1 MFNGTQV
8 WYEIVG
14 ITGAIS
20 ALCVFL
26 YSVYKIAKR
35 IDAAIGVDEE
45 GRTLSNRMD
54 KVEYQL
60 WPNGGQSLADRVN
73 SIDKTNNQMM
83 TEVQIIKELVLGM
96 IDTTQQAS
104 VEAKKNNLA

>member
-14 ITGAIS
+14 VTGAIS
-20 ALCVFL
+20 ALCIFL

-45 GRTLSNRMD
+45 GRTLSDRMD

-73 SIDKTNNQMM
+73 AIDKTNNQMM

-96 IDTTQQAS
+96 IDTSQQAS

>member
-20 ALCVFL
+20 ALCIFL

-45 GRTLSNRMD
+45 GRTLSDRMD

-73 SIDKTNNQMM
+73 AIDKTNNQMM
-83 TEVQIIKELVLGM
+83 TEVKIIKELVLGM
-96 IDTTQQAS
+96 IDTSAQAS
-104 VEAKKNNLA
+104 VEEKKNNLA

>member
-14 ITGAIS
+14 VTGAIS
-20 ALCVFL
+20 ALCIFL

-73 SIDKTNNQMM
+73 SIDKTNNHMM

-96 IDTTQQAS
+96 IDTSHQAS

>member
-35 IDAAIGVDEE
+35 IDGSIGVDGE
-45 GRTLSNRMD
+45 GRTLSDRMD

-60 WPNGGQSLADRVN
+60 WPNGGQSMADRVN
-73 SIDKTNNQMM
+73 SIDRTNNQMM
-83 TEVQIIKELVLGM
+83 TEVKIIKELVLGM
-96 IDTTQQAS
+96 IETRHQAS
-104 VEAKKNNLA
+104 IEEKKNNSA

>member
-1 MFNGTQV
+1 MFNGPQL

-20 ALCVFL
+20 ALCIFM
-26 YSVYKIAKR
+26 YSVYKIAKW
-35 IDAAIGVDEE
+35 IDGSIGVDGE
-45 GRTLSNRMD
+45 GRTLSDRMD

-60 WPNGGQSLADRVN
+60 WPNGGQSMADRVN

-83 TEVQIIKELVLGM
+83 TEVKIIKELVLGM
-96 IDTTQQAS
+96 IEVHHQES
-104 VEAKKNNLA
+104 LEEKKNNSA

>member
-20 ALCVFL
+20 ALCIFM

-35 IDAAIGVDEE
+35 IDGSIGVDGE
-45 GRTLSNRMD
+45 GRTLSERMD

-60 WPNGGQSLADRVN
+60 WPNGGQSMADRVN
-73 SIDKTNNQMM
+73 SIDRTNNQMM
-83 TEVQIIKELVLGM
+83 TEVKIIKELVLGM
-96 IDTTQQAS
+96 IDTNHQAS

>member
-1 MFNGTQV
+1 MFDGPQL

-20 ALCVFL
+20 ALCIFM

-35 IDAAIGVDEE
+35 IDGSIGVDGQ
-45 GRTLSNRMD
+45 GRTLSDRMD

-60 WPNGGQSLADRVN
+60 WPNGGQSMADRVN
-73 SIDKTNNQMM
+73 SIDRTNNQMM
-83 TEVQIIKELVLGM
+83 TEVKIIKELVLGM
-96 IDTTQQAS
+96 IEVHHQES
-104 VEAKKNNLA
+104 LEEKKNNSA

>member
-14 ITGAIS
+14 VTGAIS
-20 ALCVFL
+20 ALCIFL

-73 SIDKTNNQMM
+73 SIDKTNNHMM

>member
-20 ALCVFL
+20 ALCIFL

-35 IDAAIGVDEE
+35 IDGSIGVDGE
-45 GRTLSNRMD
+45 GRTLSDRMD

-60 WPNGGQSLADRVN
+60 WPNGGQSMADRVN
-73 SIDKTNNQMM
+73 SIDRTNNQMM
-83 TEVQIIKELVLGM
+83 TEVKIIKELVLGM
-96 IDTTQQAS
+96 IEARHQAS
-104 VEAKKNNLA
+104 IEEKKNNSA

>member
-14 ITGAIS
+14 VTGAIS
-20 ALCVFL
+20 ALCIFL

-45 GRTLSNRMD
+45 GRTLSDRMD

-73 SIDKTNNQMM
+73 AIDKTNNQMM

>member
-1 MFNGTQV
+1 MFDGPQL

-20 ALCVFL
+20 ALCIFM

-35 IDAAIGVDEE
+35 IDGSIGVDGQ
-45 GRTLSNRMD
+45 GRTLSDRMD

-60 WPNGGQSLADRVN
+60 WPNGGQSMADRVN

-83 TEVQIIKELVLGM
+83 TEVKIIKELVLGM
-96 IDTTQQAS
+96 IEVHHQES
-104 VEAKKNNLA
+104 LEEKKNNSA

>member
-35 IDAAIGVDEE
+35 IDAAIGVDGE
-45 GRTLSNRMD
+45 GRTLSDRMD

-73 SIDKTNNQMM
+73 AIDKTNNQMM

-104 VEAKKNNLA
+104 VETKKNNLA

>member
-73 SIDKTNNQMM
+73 AIDKTNNQMM

-96 IDTTQQAS
+96 IDTSQQAS
-104 VEAKKNNLA
+104 VEEKKNNLA

>member
-1 MFNGTQV
+1 MFNDTQV

-20 ALCVFL
+20 ALCIFL

-35 IDAAIGVDEE
+35 IDGSIGVDGE
-45 GRTLSNRMD
+45 GRTLSDRMD

-60 WPNGGQSLADRVN
+60 WPNGGQSMADRVN
-73 SIDKTNNQMM
+73 SIDRTNNQMM
-83 TEVQIIKELVLGM
+83 TEVKIIKELVLGM
-96 IDTTQQAS
+96 IEVHHQES
-104 VEAKKNNLA
+104 LEEKKNNSA

>member
-14 ITGAIS
+14 VTGAIS
-20 ALCVFL
+20 ALCIFL

-35 IDAAIGVDEE
+35 IDAAIGVDGE
-45 GRTLSNRMD
+45 GRTLSERMD

-73 SIDKTNNQMM
+73 AIDKTNNQMM

-96 IDTTQQAS
+96 IDTSQQAS
-104 VEAKKNNLA
+104 VEVKKNNLA

>member
-1 MFNGTQV
+1 MFDGPQL

-14 ITGAIS
+14 VTGAIS
-20 ALCVFL
+20 ALCIFM

-35 IDAAIGVDEE
+35 IDGSIGVDGQ
-45 GRTLSNRMD
+45 GRTLSDRMD

-60 WPNGGQSLADRVN
+60 WPNGGQSMADRVN

-83 TEVQIIKELVLGM
+83 TEVKIIKELFLGM
-96 IDTTQQAS
+96 IEVHHQES
-104 VEAKKNNLA
+104 LEEKKNNSA

>member
-20 ALCVFL
+20 ALCIFM

-35 IDAAIGVDEE
+35 IDGSIGVDGE
-45 GRTLSNRMD
+45 GRTLSERMD

-60 WPNGGQSLADRVN
+60 WPNGGQSMADRVN
-73 SIDKTNNQMM
+73 SIDRTNNQMM
-83 TEVQIIKELVLGM
+83 TEVKIIKELVLGM
-96 IDTTQQAS
+96 IETDHQAS

>member
-20 ALCVFL
+20 ALCIFM

-35 IDAAIGVDEE
+35 IDGSIGVDGE
-45 GRTLSNRMD
+45 GRTLSDRMD

-60 WPNGGQSLADRVN
+60 WPNGGQSMADRVN
-73 SIDKTNNQMM
+73 SIDRTNNQMM
-83 TEVQIIKELVLGM
+83 TEVKIIKELVLGM
-96 IDTTQQAS
+96 IDTNHQAS

>member
-8 WYEIVG
+8 WYEVVG

-20 ALCVFL
+20 ALCIFL

-35 IDAAIGVDEE
+35 IDGSIGVDGE
-45 GRTLSNRMD
+45 GRTLSDRMN

-60 WPNGGQSLADRVN
+60 WPNGGQSMADRVN
-73 SIDKTNNQMM
+73 SIDRTNNQMM
-83 TEVQIIKELVLGM
+83 TEVKIIKELVLGM
-96 IDTTQQAS
+96 IETDHQAS

>member
-14 ITGAIS
+14 VTGAIS

-73 SIDKTNNQMM
+73 AIDKTNNQMM

>member
-20 ALCVFL
+20 ALCIFL

>member
-1 MFNGTQV
+1 MLNNTQV
-8 WYEIVG
+8 WFEIVG

-20 ALCVFL
+20 ALCIFL

-35 IDAAIGVDEE
+35 IDAAIGVDEQ
-45 GRTLSNRMD
+45 GRTLSDRMD

-60 WPNGGQSLADRVN
+60 WPNGGLSMADRVN
-73 SIDKTNNQMM
+73 AIDKTNNQMM

-96 IDTTQQAS
+96 IDTSNQAS
-104 VEAKKNNLA
+104 IEAKKNNLA

>member
-14 ITGAIS
+14 VTGAIS
-20 ALCVFL
+20 ALCIFL
-26 YSVYKIAKR
+26 YSVYKIARR
-35 IDAAIGVDEE
+35 IDAAIGVDGE
-45 GRTLSNRMD
+45 GRTLSERMD

-73 SIDKTNNQMM
+73 AIDKTNNQMM

-104 VEAKKNNLA
+104 VEVKKNNLA

>member
-20 ALCVFL
+20 ALCIFL

-35 IDAAIGVDEE
+35 IDAAIGVDDE

-73 SIDKTNNQMM
+73 SIDKTNNHMM

-96 IDTTQQAS
+96 IDTSQQAS

>member
-1 MFNGTQV
+1 MFDGPQL

-20 ALCVFL
+20 ALCIFM

-35 IDAAIGVDEE
+35 IDGSIGVDGE
-45 GRTLSNRMD
+45 GRTLSDRMD

-60 WPNGGQSLADRVN
+60 WPNGGQSMADRVN
-73 SIDKTNNQMM
+73 SIDRTNNQMM
-83 TEVQIIKELVLGM
+83 TEVKIIKELVLG
-96 IDTTQQAS
+96 IIETHQQAS
-104 VEAKKNNLA
+104 IEEKKKNSA

>member
-1 MFNGTQV
+1 MFNGIQV

-20 ALCVFL
+20 ALCIFL

-35 IDAAIGVDEE
+35 IDAAIGVDGE
-45 GRTLSNRMD
+45 GRTLSDRMD

-60 WPNGGQSLADRVN
+60 WPNGGQSMADRVN

>member
-1 MFNGTQV
+1 MFNGNQV

-35 IDAAIGVDEE
+35 IDGSIGVDGE
-45 GRTLSNRMD
+45 GRTLSDRMD

-60 WPNGGQSLADRVN
+60 WPNGGQSMADRVN

-83 TEVQIIKELVLGM
+83 TEVKIIKELVLGM
-96 IDTTQQAS
+96 IETRHQAS
-104 VEAKKNNLA
+104 IEEKKNNSA

>member
-35 IDAAIGVDEE
+35 IDGSIGVDGE
-45 GRTLSNRMD
+45 GRTLSDRMD

-60 WPNGGQSLADRVN
+60 WPNGGQSMADRVN
-73 SIDKTNNQMM
+73 SIDRTNNQMM
-83 TEVQIIKELVLGM
+83 TEVKIIKELVLGM
-96 IDTTQQAS
+96 IETSHQAS

>member
-35 IDAAIGVDEE
+35 IDAAIGVDGE
-45 GRTLSNRMD
+45 GRTLSDRMD

-60 WPNGGQSLADRVN
+60 WPNGGQSMADRVN

>member
-20 ALCVFL
+20 ALCIFM

-35 IDAAIGVDEE
+35 IDGSIGVDGE
-45 GRTLSNRMD
+45 GRTLSDRMN

-60 WPNGGQSLADRVN
+60 WPNGGQSMADRVN
-73 SIDKTNNQMM
+73 SIDRTNNQMM
-83 TEVQIIKELVLGM
+83 TEVKIIKELVLGM
-96 IDTTQQAS
+96 IEVHHQES
-104 VEAKKNNLA
+104 LEEKKKNSA

>member
-20 ALCVFL
+20 ALCIFL

-35 IDAAIGVDEE
+35 IDAAIGVDGE
-45 GRTLSNRMD
+45 GRTLSDRMD

-60 WPNGGQSLADRVN
+60 WPNGGQSMADRVN

-83 TEVQIIKELVLGM
+83 TEVKIIKELVLGM

>member
-20 ALCVFL
+20 ALCIFL

-35 IDAAIGVDEE
+35 IDAAIGVDGE
-45 GRTLSNRMD
+45 GRTLSDRMD